1 MKIPLYW
8 DLDIPTSETD
18 EDKHLQLFQKTLYD
32 FIKEKIPYIFN
43 LTTYEDYLSNFYITK
58 NVRIKYFD
66 GGQIPK
72 LSYHVIYRDKKN
84 GIYSKGTQPQKL
96 FNDYFIK
103 WILEQDNS
111 NEFIINEECWIDL
124 QPYKC
129 NQAFRILES
138 VKFGGGQIIKDSELE
153 IHDQYHQDK
162 GDFFLQCPYDYKCE
176 LEIPPCW
183 ETSKNKKTHHKN
195 IIRSDIP
202 LPSII
207 DESIV
212 RKVKYL
218 IKDIHPEFNGGI
230 ETDIN
235 VTTFVFKWYHPKGK
249 CLIHERNHP
258 NLTHNTFYITYCRI
272 TSKYFFNCFNSDQSK
287 SILLTPNKGFIPEWN
302 YEYEGRTEIVCDPLL
317 PLSQLGEGGT
327 FMLQSPKGNGKT
339 ESIRT
344 FLNSDE
350 LKNKS
355 T

>member
-1 MKIPLYW
+1 MNRIQENRLKEDSRIVFTDDEMKQKYTTYPIYGTKAIGGIKGSMDIWRHERPNDHECFFKLGEKHWFSFTDFSTFLNHWEKDTEHRNKSILEHIEGEMKIPLYW

-43 LTTYEDYLSNFYITK
+43 LTNYEDYLSNFYITK
-58 NVRIKYFD
+58 NVRIIYFD

-111 NEFIINEECWIDL
+111 NKFLINEKCWIDT

-138 VKFGGGQIIKDSELE
+138 VKTQGGQIIKDSELE
-153 IHDQYHQDK
+153 ILNQYHQDK
-162 GDFFLQCPYDYKCE
+162 RDFFLQCPYDYKCE

-183 ETSKNKKTHHKN
+183 ETNKNPKTHNKS

-218 IKDIHPEFNGGI
+218 IKDIHPEFNGG
-230 ETDIN
+230 
-235 VTTFVFKWYHPKGK
+235 
-249 CLIHERNHP
+249 
-258 NLTHNTFYITYCRI
+258 
-272 TSKYFFNCFNSDQSK
+272 
-287 SILLTPNKGFIPEWN
+287 
-302 YEYEGRTEIVCDPLL
+302 
-317 PLSQLGEGGT
+317 
-327 FMLQSPKGNGKT
+327 
-339 ESIRT
+339 
-344 FLNSDE
+344 
-350 LKNKS
+350 
-355 T
+355 